1 MNLSERQ
8 NEFLAY
14 IRCYEAKYGQG
25 PTYREIAL
33 AMNVTSKGTVSAM
46 VNMLLSK
53 GAVAKSGT
61 ARGLT
66 VRERSKSKS
75 K

>member
-8 NEFLAY
+8 EEFLAFL
-14 IRCYEAKYGQG
+14 RCYDKKYGRS

-46 VNMLLSK
+46 IDLLVEK
-53 GAVAKSGT
+53 GAVIKEPGT

-66 VRERSKSKS
+66 VRDSKR
-75 K
+75 